1 MWIKHILFKCDDYC
15 NFHLR
20 FLFTE
25 DNFVTFTA
33 ATFRSARYTVQVT
46 NSTESTYH
54 TTELLLVHDG
64 TTANITEFGTIFTGA
79 AVEATFDADVNSGN
93 VRLKAEPASG
103 DSMEFKVI
111 AHSVTV

>member
-1 MWIKHILFKCDDYC
+1 MAIHSFA
-15 NFHLR
+15 
-20 FLFTE
+20 
-25 DNFVTFTA
+25 A

-46 NSTESTYH
+46 NSTDSAYH

-64 TTANITEFGTIFTGA
+64 TTANITEFGTIFTGTA
-79 AVEATFDADVNSGN
+79 AEATFDADINSGN
-93 VRLKAEPASG
+93 VRLLASPASG